1 MDRVQS
7 TTQNATPSA
16 GVVKAERSGNRA
28 SDAGLELH
36 PVHASL
42 YRPVLFA
49 GAEPAVV
56 VLEVTTAFALVF
68 GVGLHVATVL
78 LAVFYLTV
86 VHAVMVW
93 VAKQDPHMT
102 ALYVR
107 SLGARD
113 FYPPHGGHR
122 GSPPPVLP
130 SIPRAR

>member
-1 MDRVQS
+1 VS
-7 TTQNATPSA
+7 GLATATAAEGTSA
-16 GVVKAERSGNRA
+16 
-28 SDAGLELH
+28 LESHVIH
-36 PVHASL
+36 PAL

-49 GAEPAVV
+49 GAEPGVV

-78 LAVFYLTV
+78 LAVFYLTL

-93 VAKQDPHMT
+93 VAKQDAQIT

-113 FYPPHGGHR
+113 FYPPHASVHAA
-122 GSPPPVLP
+122 PPPVHP
-130 SIPRAR
+130 SIPRGS

>member
-1 MDRVQS
+1 MTS
-7 TTQNATPSA
+7 EGPPS
-16 GVVKAERSGNRA
+16 
-28 SDAGLELH
+28 LEAH
-36 PVHASL
+36 VIHAAL

-93 VAKQDPHMT
+93 VASRDPHMSV
-102 ALYVR
+102 LYVR
-107 SLGARD
+107 SLSARD
-113 FYPPHGGHR
+113 FYPPHASVHAA
-122 GSPPPVLP
+122 PPPVHP
-130 SIPRAR
+130 SIPQGR